1 MSGGPAPDAARL
13 AEWRHTVVIANAR
26 GLHARAAAKFVGLA
40 SSFDADIV
48 VARDDE
54 TVVATSIM
62 GLLALAATP
71 GTSLEIR
78 ARGAEPAAASRRW
91 RP

>member
-1 MSGGPAPDAARL
+1 MS
-13 AEWRHTVVIANAR
+13 
-26 GLHARAAAKFVGLA
+26 LA

-48 VARDDE
+48 VARGDE
-54 TVVATSIM
+54 SVVATSIM

-78 ARGAEPAAASRRW
+78 ARGTEAAAALEALVALVENRFDEG
-91 RP
+91 